1 MLVWCLSSLLI
12 HHIASCELAF
22 GNPQHKSNAFFA
34 NRIWYIYIYVFIDMN
49 ELICIYTCT
58 ERIRYIHI
66 YIYIITIFLY
76 VYIYIYQ
83 HKSSQRLLCC
93 YMKTPKVFSGI
104 SFRCQE
110 LPWPEV
116 SDFLEMQREAPF
128 TPKGVTGVSWVRCMF
143 WEMVLKMALV
153 IAVCC
158 LSWILGCDS
167 GFWMWGIW
175 DGFSRW
181 S

>member
-1 MLVWCLSSLLI
+1 MAIRSISQMHFLQI
-12 HHIASCELAF
+12 E
-22 GNPQHKSNAFFA
+22 
-34 NRIWYIYIYVFIDMN
+34 YDIYIYVFIDMN

-66 YIYIITIFLY
+66 YIYIITIFL
-76 VYIYIYQ
+76 YIYIYQ

-158 LSWILGCDS
+158 CLLNFGCDS
-167 GFWMWGIW
+167 GFWM
-175 DGFSRW
+175 
-181 S
+181 

>member
-34 NRIWYIYIYVFIDMN
+34 NRIWYIYMFSLIWMNWYVSTRVQRESDTF
-49 ELICIYTCT
+49 
-58 ERIRYIHI
+58 I
-66 YIYIITIFLY
+66 YIYIHYNYIP

-158 LSWILGCDS
+158 CLLNFGCDS
-167 GFWMWGIW
+167 GFWM
-175 DGFSRW
+175 
-181 S
+181 